1 MVQIPWL
8 KFRTIKPA
16 IFFIAGFC
24 LFTAQANTNIR
35 DLTSQETADKA
46 QSGQIPAE
54 TSSRSTSRGYSTLH
68 NHYVGV
74 GVGQTFL
81 KGDMRPNGS
90 DQLGLDLFYTYT
102 ASLSF
107 DFVANFHTSSHKRND
122 NKVKNT
128 GLALGIKGRFYQYD
142 NFAPFVLGGFG
153 FYQPKLKR
161 TFGDQVI
168 SSESKIV
175 FGNHL
180 GLGVELKLN
189 RKVTI
194 GALAHLHNPFDV
206 QQDNQPDVEGSYY
219 KLMMTALYSF

>member
-1 MVQIPWL
+1 MVNKPWQKL
-8 KFRTIKPA
+8 KAIKPA
-16 IFFIAGFC
+16 VIIIAGFC
-24 LFTAQANTNIR
+24 VFEAHSNSIR
-35 DLTSQETADKA
+35 DLTSKETSEKA

-54 TSSRSTSRGYSTLH
+54 TTSQSSSRVISTLK
-68 NHYVGV
+68 NHYIGV
-74 GVGQTFL
+74 GIGQTFL

-90 DQLGLDLFYTYT
+90 DKLGVDLFYAYT

-107 DFVANFHTSSHKRND
+107 DFIANFHTSSHKRNQ
-122 NKVKNT
+122 NKVTNS

-161 TFGDQVI
+161 TFGTQVI

-175 FGNHL
+175 FGNHI
-180 GLGVELKLN
+180 GLGAELKLN
-189 RKVTI
+189 RKMTV
-194 GALAHLHNPFDV
+194 GALMHLHNPFDV